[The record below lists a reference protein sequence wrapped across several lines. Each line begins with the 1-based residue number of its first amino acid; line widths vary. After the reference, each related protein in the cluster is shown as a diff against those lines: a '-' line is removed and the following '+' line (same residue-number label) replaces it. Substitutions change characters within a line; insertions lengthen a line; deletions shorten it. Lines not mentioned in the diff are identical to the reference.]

1 MNRLNRMNTFPKPEQ
16 TVLTASEEHKKISRW
31 AAAQGAVLLKNE
43 DNILPIRNGRAVSLF
58 GRACIEYQKGG
69 QGSGEVWSYHITSLF
84 EAFTEKMREG
94 KVKMLTYPAH
104 YYGHKVTLEPQVVSR
119 QLLTDEPEIPE
130 FMANDVAATDGVA
143 IIMIGRTST
152 EGRDR
157 TAEKGDFYLTDAE
170 KAMVDA
176 VCAKTDN
183 VVVVLNVGGMIDTSW
198 IIDNPRIKGALLAWQ
213 GGLDGCGAI
222 ADLLCGDETPSG
234 KLCDTFAREFKDYPS
249 AEHFNDSD
257 DYLKYYEDI
266 YVGYRYFET
275 VPGAAEKVC
284 YPFGFG
290 LSYTTFDFSATKAEL
305 CGDDIKVTTTIKNT
319 GDYAGR
325 EVAQVYY
332 SAPQGKLGKPRYELA
347 GFKKTKKL
355 QPGESE
361 TVSITFP
368 ASQMASYDDLG
379 KCCESAYVLEQGD
392 YKIYIGNSV
401 RNLEDTGFAYTVSEE
416 FRVTLKLSPRC
427 RPQNLEKRM
436 LSDGSFEAMPSF
448 PENRPHD
455 KQPDYTYTPSEN
467 PYKLEDVYEGKC
479 SLDDFICQMT
489 DDELIFITGG
499 HEGLSFS
506 DTSGMGGIDRL
517 GIPLSNTSDGP
528 AGVRFRTGLGMSA
541 TSWPCATLVACS
553 WDLEVARA
561 VALGGAREMDEN
573 NLNIWLTPA
582 INIHRNPLC
591 GRNFEYLSEDP
602 ILAGKIAAEEVRSM
616 QSLGIACSVKHF
628 ACNNK
633 ETNRN
638 KSDSIISERALRE
651 IYLKAFE
658 IVVKEAD
665 PWTIMTSYN
674 KLNGIYTSA
683 NYELITNILREEW
696 GYKGMVT
703 TDWCTLA
710 VPEEELIAGNDIK
723 MPNRDNNVIKAAIE
737 EGRMTRGDVAVC
749 AKRILEMIL
758 KCI

>member
-1 MNRLNRMNTFPKPEQ
+1 MSRYERMNTFPALEQ
-16 TVLTASEEHKKISRW
+16 TVLTASEEHRKLSRW

-43 DNILPIRNGRAVSLF
+43 DNILPIAKGRAVSLF
-58 GRACIEYQKGG
+58 GRACIDYQKGG
-69 QGSGEVWSYHITSLF
+69 QGSGEVWSYHVSTLF

-94 KVKMLTYPAH
+94 KVRLLTYPGH
-104 YYGHKVTLEPQVVSR
+104 YYGHKVILEPQVVSR
-119 QLLTDEPEIPE
+119 KLLTDEPEVPE
-130 FMANDVAATDGVA
+130 FMANDVATADAVA

-198 IIDNPRIKGALLAWQ
+198 ITDNPRIKGALLAWQ

-234 KLCDTFAREFKDYPS
+234 KLCDTFAREFSDYPS

-257 DYLKYYEDI
+257 DYLKYYEDVF
-266 YVGYRYFET
+266 VGYRYFET
-275 VPGAAEKVC
+275 FPEAAKKVC

-290 LSYTTFDFSATKAEL
+290 LSYTTFKLKNIAAKQD
-305 CGDDIKVTTTIKNT
+305 GDNIAVSVTVENT

-347 GFKKTKKL
+347 AFKKTRKL

-361 TVSITFP
+361 NLTLSFP
-368 ASQMASYDDLG
+368 ISQMASYDDLG
-379 KCCESAYVLEQGD
+379 KVKESAYVLEQGD
-392 YKIYIGNSV
+392 YKILIGNSV
-401 RNLEDTGFAYTVSEE
+401 RNLSDTGYAYNVAEE
-416 FRVTLKLSPRC
+416 FRVVEQLSAKC
-427 RPQNLEKRM
+427 RPSSLEKRM
-436 LSDGSFEAMPSF
+436 LADGSFEEMPSF

-455 KQPDYTYTPSEN
+455 KQPEFAYKESEK
-467 PYKLEDVYEGKC
+467 PFTLLDVKEGRC
-479 SLDDFICQMT
+479 ELDDFVCQMT

-528 AGVRFRTGLGMSA
+528 AGVRFRTGLGMYA

-553 WDLEVARA
+553 WDLDVAHT

-602 ILAGKIAAEEVRSM
+602 LLAGKIAAEEVRTM
-616 QSLGIACSVKHF
+616 QSLGTACSVKHF

-683 NYELITNILREEW
+683 NYELITGILRGEW

-723 MPNRDNNVIKAAIE
+723 MPNRDNAVIKKALA

-758 KCI
+758 KCM

>member
-1 MNRLNRMNTFPKPEQ
+1 MNRFSRMNTFPALSQ
-16 TVLTASEEHKKISRW
+16 TILTASDEHRKLSRW

-43 DNILPIRNGRAVSLF
+43 DNILPLKRGKTVSLF
-58 GRACIEYQKGG
+58 GRACLDYQKGG
-69 QGSGEVWSYHITSLF
+69 QGSGEVWSYHISTLF

-94 KVKMLTYPAH
+94 KVNMLTYPAH
-104 YYGHKVTLEPQVVSR
+104 FYGHKVIYEKV
-119 QLLTDEPEIPE
+119 TDEPEIPE
-130 FMANDVAATDGVA
+130 FMVNDVVNLDGVA
-143 IIMIGRTST
+143 IIMFGRTST

-170 KAMVDA
+170 KALVDA

-183 VVVVLNVGGMIDTSW
+183 VIVVLNVGGMIDTSW

-213 GGLDGCGAI
+213 GGLEGCGAI

-249 AEHFNDSD
+249 AEHFHDSD

-290 LSYTTFDFSATKAEL
+290 LSYTSFSFDNISAKQD
-305 CGDDIKVTTTIKNT
+305 GDNITVTVKVTNT
-319 GDYAGR
+319 GNFAGR

-332 SAPQGKLGKPRYELA
+332 SAPQGVLGKPRYELA
-347 GFKKTKKL
+347 AFQKTKKL
-355 QPGESE
+355 LPGESE
-361 TVSITFP
+361 ALTLTYPI
-368 ASQMASYDDLG
+368 SQMASFDDLG
-379 KCCESAYVLEQGD
+379 KIAESAYVLEKGD
-392 YKIYIGNSV
+392 YKVFIGNSV
-401 RNLEDTGFAYTVSEE
+401 RNLTDTDYIYSLAENKITEQ
-416 FRVTLKLSPRC
+416 LAAHC
-427 RPQNLEKRM
+427 RPHELERRM
-436 LSDGSFEAMPSF
+436 LADGSFENMPSF
-448 PENRPHD
+448 PTVRPHASR
-455 KQPDYTYTPSEN
+455 PEYTYKPTDKPFM
-467 PYKLEDVYEGKC
+467 LMDVYEGKQ

-499 HEGLSFS
+499 HEGKSVA

-528 AGVRFRTGLGMSA
+528 AGVRFRTGLGMCA

-602 ILAGKIAAEEVRSM
+602 LLAGKIAAEEVRSM

-683 NYELITNILREEW
+683 NYELITDILRGEW
-696 GYKGMVT
+696 GYKGMIT
-703 TDWCTLA
+703 TDWVTLA
-710 VPEEELIAGNDIK
+710 VPEEEIIAGNDIK
-723 MPNRDNNVIKAAIE
+723 MPNRDNAVLSAALE
-737 EGRMTRGDVAVC
+737 EGRITRGDIAVC

>member
-1 MNRLNRMNTFPKPEQ
+1 MSRYNRMNTFPPLGQ
-16 TVLTASEEHKKISRW
+16 TVLTASAEHKHLSRW

-43 DNILPIRNGRAVSLF
+43 DNILPLAKGRTVSLF
-58 GRACIEYQKGG
+58 GRACIDYQKGG
-69 QGSGEVWSYHITSLF
+69 QGSGEVWSYHITTLF

-94 KVKMLTYPAH
+94 KVNMLTYPGH
-104 YYGHKVTLEPQVVSR
+104 FYGHKVIYEKV
-119 QLLTDEPEIPE
+119 TDEPEIPE
-130 FMANDVAATDGVA
+130 FMVNDVVGADGVA

-170 KAMVDA
+170 KALVDA

-198 IIDNPRIKGALLAWQ
+198 ITDNPRIKGALLAWQ
-213 GGLDGCGAI
+213 GGIDGCGAI

-234 KLCDTFAREFKDYPS
+234 KLCDTFAREFTDYPS

-257 DYLKYYEDI
+257 DYLKYYEDV

-290 LSYTTFDFSATKAEL
+290 LSYTTFEMSDVKAEQN
-305 CGDDIKVTTTIKNT
+305 GDDITVSVKVTNT

-332 SAPQGKLGKPRYELA
+332 SAPQGVLGKPRYELA
-347 GFKKTKKL
+347 AFRKTKKL
-355 QPGESE
+355 APGESE
-361 TVSITFP
+361 VLSMTYP
-368 ASQMASYDDLG
+368 AEQMASYDDLG
-379 KCCESAYVLEQGD
+379 KLKASAYLLEKGD
-392 YKIYIGNSV
+392 YKVFVGNSV
-401 RNLEDTGFAYTVSEE
+401 RNLTDTGFAYEVKED
-416 FRVTLKLSPRC
+416 FRVVEQLSARC
-427 RPQNLEKRM
+427 RPQNLEQRM
-436 LSDGSFEAMPSF
+436 LSDGSFEEMPSF
-448 PENRPHD
+448 PLNRPHD
-455 KQPDYTYTPSEN
+455 KQPDFTYKPTDKPYT
-467 PYKLEDVYEGKC
+467 LLDVYEGRC
-479 SLDDFICQMT
+479 ELDDFICQMT
-489 DDELIFITGG
+489 DDELIYITGG
-499 HEGLSFS
+499 HEGKSFS

-528 AGVRFRTGLGMSA
+528 AGVRFRTGLGMCA

-553 WDLEVARA
+553 WDLEVAKT

-602 ILAGKIAAEEVRSM
+602 LLAGKIAAEEVRTM

-683 NYELITNILREEW
+683 NYELITGILRGEW
-696 GYKGMVT
+696 GYKGMIT
-703 TDWCTLA
+703 TDWVTLA

-723 MPNRDNNVIKAAIE
+723 MPNRDNAVIKAALN
-737 EGRMTRGDVAVC
+737 EGRLTRGDVAVC
-749 AKRILEMIL
+749 AKRILKMIL
-758 KCI
+758 KCM

>member
-1 MNRLNRMNTFPKPEQ
+1 MNRFSRMNTFPALSQ
-16 TVLTASEEHKKISRW
+16 TILTASDEHRKLSRW

-43 DNILPIRNGRAVSLF
+43 DNILPLKRGKTVSLF
-58 GRACIEYQKGG
+58 GRACLDYQKGG
-69 QGSGEVWSYHITSLF
+69 QGSGEVWSYHISTLF

-94 KVKMLTYPAH
+94 KVNMLTYPAH
-104 YYGHKVTLEPQVVSR
+104 FYGHKVIYEKV
-119 QLLTDEPEIPE
+119 TDEPEIPE
-130 FMANDVAATDGVA
+130 FMVNDVVNLDGVA
-143 IIMIGRTST
+143 IIMFGRTST

-170 KAMVDA
+170 KALVDA

-183 VVVVLNVGGMIDTSW
+183 VIVVLNVGGMIDTSW

-213 GGLDGCGAI
+213 GGLEGCGAI

-249 AEHFNDSD
+249 AEHFHDSD

-284 YPFGFG
+284 FPFGFG
-290 LSYTTFDFSATKAEL
+290 LSYTTFSFDNISAKQD
-305 CGDDIKVTTTIKNT
+305 GDNITVKVKVTNT
-319 GDYAGR
+319 GNFAGR

-332 SAPQGKLGKPRYELA
+332 SAPQGVLGKPRYELA
-347 GFKKTKKL
+347 AFQKTKKL
-355 QPGESE
+355 LPGESE
-361 TVSITFP
+361 ALTLTYPI
-368 ASQMASYDDLG
+368 SQMASFDDLG
-379 KCCESAYVLEQGD
+379 KIAESAYVLEKGD
-392 YKIYIGNSV
+392 YKVFIGNSV
-401 RNLEDTGFAYTVSEE
+401 RNLTDTDYIYSLAENKITEQ
-416 FRVTLKLSPRC
+416 LAAHC
-427 RPQNLEKRM
+427 RPHELERRM
-436 LSDGSFEAMPSF
+436 LADGSFENMPSF
-448 PENRPHD
+448 PTVRPHASR
-455 KQPDYTYTPSEN
+455 PEYTYKPTDKPFM
-467 PYKLEDVYEGKC
+467 LMDVYEGKQ

-499 HEGLSFS
+499 HEGKSVA

-528 AGVRFRTGLGMSA
+528 AGVRFRTGLGMCA

-602 ILAGKIAAEEVRSM
+602 LLAGKIAAEEVRSM

-665 PWTIMTSYN
+665 PRTIMTSYN
-674 KLNGIYTSA
+674 KLNGTYTSA
-683 NYELITNILREEW
+683 NYELITDILRGEW
-696 GYKGMVT
+696 GYRGMIT
-703 TDWCTLA
+703 TDWVTLA
-710 VPEEELIAGNDIK
+710 VPEEEIIAGNDIK
-723 MPNRDNNVIKAAIE
+723 MPNRDNAVLSAALE
-737 EGRMTRGDVAVC
+737 EGRITRGDIAVC

>member
-1 MNRLNRMNTFPKPEQ
+1 MNRFSRMNTFPALSQ
-16 TVLTASEEHKKISRW
+16 TVLTASDEHRKLSRW

-43 DNILPIRNGRAVSLF
+43 DNILPLKRGKTVSLF
-58 GRACIEYQKGG
+58 GRACLDYQKGG
-69 QGSGEVWSYHITSLF
+69 QGSGEVWSYHISTLF

-94 KVKMLTYPAH
+94 KVNMLTYPAH
-104 YYGHKVTLEPQVVSR
+104 FYGHKVIYEKV
-119 QLLTDEPEIPE
+119 TDEPEIPE
-130 FMANDVAATDGVA
+130 FMVNDVVNLDGVA
-143 IIMIGRTST
+143 IIMFGRTST

-170 KAMVDA
+170 KALVDA

-183 VVVVLNVGGMIDTSW
+183 VIVVLNVGGMIDTSW

-213 GGLDGCGAI
+213 GGLEGCGAI

-249 AEHFNDSD
+249 AEHFHDSD

-284 YPFGFG
+284 FPFGFG
-290 LSYTTFDFSATKAEL
+290 LSYTTFSFDNISAKQD
-305 CGDDIKVTTTIKNT
+305 GDNITVKVKVTNT
-319 GDYAGR
+319 GNFAGR

-332 SAPQGKLGKPRYELA
+332 SAPQGVLGKPRYELA
-347 GFKKTKKL
+347 AFQKTKKL
-355 QPGESE
+355 LPGESE
-361 TVSITFP
+361 ALTLTYPI
-368 ASQMASYDDLG
+368 SQMASFDDLG
-379 KCCESAYVLEQGD
+379 KIAESAYVLEKGD
-392 YKIYIGNSV
+392 YKVFIGNSV
-401 RNLEDTGFAYTVSEE
+401 RNLTDTDYIYSLAENKITEQ
-416 FRVTLKLSPRC
+416 LAAHC
-427 RPQNLEKRM
+427 RPHELERRM
-436 LSDGSFEAMPSF
+436 LADGSFENMPSF
-448 PENRPHD
+448 PTVHPHASRPE
-455 KQPDYTYTPSEN
+455 YTYKPTDKPFM
-467 PYKLEDVYEGKC
+467 LMDVYEGKQ

-499 HEGLSFS
+499 HEGKSVA

-528 AGVRFRTGLGMSA
+528 AGVRFRTGLGMCA

-602 ILAGKIAAEEVRSM
+602 LLAGKIAAEEVRSM

-683 NYELITNILREEW
+683 NYELITDILRGEW
-696 GYKGMVT
+696 GYKGMIT
-703 TDWCTLA
+703 TDWVTLA
-710 VPEEELIAGNDIK
+710 VPEEEIIAGNDIK
-723 MPNRDNNVIKAAIE
+723 MPNRDNAVLSAALE
-737 EGRMTRGDVAVC
+737 EGRITRGDIAVC

>member
-1 MNRLNRMNTFPKPEQ
+1 MNRFSRMNTFPALSQ
-16 TVLTASEEHKKISRW
+16 TILTASDEHRKLSRW

-43 DNILPIRNGRAVSLF
+43 DNILPLKRGKTVSLF
-58 GRACIEYQKGG
+58 GRACLDYQKGG
-69 QGSGEVWSYHITSLF
+69 QGSGEVWSYHISTLF

-94 KVKMLTYPAH
+94 KVNMLTYPAH
-104 YYGHKVTLEPQVVSR
+104 FYGHKVIYEKV
-119 QLLTDEPEIPE
+119 TDEPEIPE
-130 FMANDVAATDGVA
+130 FMVNDVVNLDGVA
-143 IIMIGRTST
+143 IIMFGRTST

-170 KAMVDA
+170 KALVDA

-183 VVVVLNVGGMIDTSW
+183 VIVVLNVGGMIDTSW

-213 GGLDGCGAI
+213 GGLEGCGAI

-249 AEHFNDSD
+249 AEHFHDSD

-284 YPFGFG
+284 FPFGFG
-290 LSYTTFDFSATKAEL
+290 LSYTTFSFDNISAKQD
-305 CGDDIKVTTTIKNT
+305 GDNITVKVKVTNT
-319 GDYAGR
+319 GNFAGR

-332 SAPQGKLGKPRYELA
+332 SAPQGVLGKPRYELA
-347 GFKKTKKL
+347 AFQKTKKL
-355 QPGESE
+355 LPGESE
-361 TVSITFP
+361 ALTLTYPI
-368 ASQMASYDDLG
+368 SQMASFDDLG
-379 KCCESAYVLEQGD
+379 KIAESAYVLEKGD
-392 YKIYIGNSV
+392 YKVFIGNSV
-401 RNLEDTGFAYTVSEE
+401 RNLTDTDYIYSLAENKITEQ
-416 FRVTLKLSPRC
+416 LAAHC
-427 RPQNLEKRM
+427 RPHELERRM
-436 LSDGSFEAMPSF
+436 LADGSFENMPSF
-448 PENRPHD
+448 PTVRPHASR
-455 KQPDYTYTPSEN
+455 PEYTYKPTDKPFM
-467 PYKLEDVYEGKC
+467 LMDVYEGKQ

-499 HEGLSFS
+499 HEGKSVA

-528 AGVRFRTGLGMSA
+528 AGVRFRTGLGMCA

-602 ILAGKIAAEEVRSM
+602 LLAGKIAAEEVRSM

-683 NYELITNILREEW
+683 NYELITDILRGEW
-696 GYKGMVT
+696 GYKGMIT
-703 TDWCTLA
+703 TDWVTLA
-710 VPEEELIAGNDIK
+710 VPEEEIIAGNDIK
-723 MPNRDNNVIKAAIE
+723 MPNRDNAVLSAALE
-737 EGRMTRGDVAVC
+737 EGRITRGDIAVC

>member
-1 MNRLNRMNTFPKPEQ
+1 MSRYDRMNTYPKLEQ
-16 TVLTASEEHKKISRW
+16 TVMTASEEHRRLARW

-43 DNILPIRNGRAVSLF
+43 DNILPIAKGRTVSLL
-58 GRACIEYQKGG
+58 GKACIAYEQGG
-69 QGSGEVWSYHITSLF
+69 GGSGIVWCTHTKTLC
-84 EAFTEKMREG
+84 EAFAEKMREG
-94 KVKMLTYPAH
+94 KVDLLTYPCH
-104 YYGHKVTLEPQVVSR
+104 FYGHKVIYEKVTE
-119 QLLTDEPEIPE
+119 EPEIPE
-130 FMANDVAATDGVA
+130 FMINDIVNTDAVA
-143 IIMIGRTST
+143 IITISRYSL

-170 KAMVDA
+170 KALVDS

-198 IIDNPRIKGALLAWQ
+198 ITDNPRIKGALLAWQ
-213 GGLDGCGAI
+213 GGLEGCGAI

-249 AEHFNDSD
+249 AEHFHDSD
-257 DYLKYYEDI
+257 DYLKYYEDV

-275 VPGAAEKVC
+275 VPDAAEKVC

-290 LSYTTFDFSATKAEL
+290 LSYTTFDFKNISAKQVGEN
-305 CGDDIKVTTTIKNT
+305 IEVSVTVENT
-319 GDYAGR
+319 GSFAGR

-347 GFKKTKKL
+347 AFQKTKKL
-355 QPGESE
+355 LPGESE
-361 TVSITFP
+361 TLTMSYPIT
-368 ASQMASYDDLG
+368 QMASYDDLG
-379 KCCESAYVLEQGD
+379 KIAESAYVLEKGD
-392 YKIYIGNSV
+392 YKIFVGNCV
-401 RNLEDTGFAYTVSEE
+401 RSLADTGYAYSTDEDKIVEQL
-416 FRVTLKLSPRC
+416 TARC
-427 RPQNLEKRM
+427 RPSELEKRM
-436 LSDGSFEAMPSF
+436 RADGSFEDMPSF
-448 PENRPHD
+448 PQNRPHAGQPEFTYKPTD
-455 KQPDYTYTPSEN
+455 KPFT
-467 PYKLEDVYEGKC
+467 LLDVKEGRC
-479 SLDDFICQMT
+479 ELDDFICQMT

-499 HEGLSFS
+499 HEGKSVA

-528 AGVRFRTGLGMSA
+528 AGVRFRTGLGMCA
-541 TSWPCATLVACS
+541 TCWPCATLVACS
-553 WDLEVARA
+553 WDLEVAKA
-561 VALGGAREMDEN
+561 IALGGAREMDEN

-602 ILAGKIAAEEVRSM
+602 LLAGKIAAEEVRAM
-616 QSLGIACSVKHF
+616 QSQGIACSVKHF

-638 KSDSIISERALRE
+638 RSDSIVSERALRE

-683 NYELITNILREEW
+683 NYELITDILRGEW
-696 GYKGMVT
+696 GFGGMLT
-703 TDWCTLA
+703 TDWVTLA

-723 MPNRDNNVIKAAIE
+723 MPNRDNAVIKTAIE

-749 AKRILEMIL
+749 AKRILRMIL
-758 KCI
+758 KCM

>member
-1 MNRLNRMNTFPKPEQ
+1 MNRFSRMNTFPALSQ
-16 TVLTASEEHKKISRW
+16 TVLTASDEHRKLSRW

-43 DNILPIRNGRAVSLF
+43 DNILPLKRGKTVSLF
-58 GRACIEYQKGG
+58 GRACLDYQKGG
-69 QGSGEVWSYHITSLF
+69 QGSGEVWSYHISTLF

-94 KVKMLTYPAH
+94 KVNMLTYPAH
-104 YYGHKVTLEPQVVSR
+104 FYGHKVIYEKV
-119 QLLTDEPEIPE
+119 TDEPEIPE
-130 FMANDVAATDGVA
+130 FMVNDVVNLDGVA
-143 IIMIGRTST
+143 IIMFGRTST

-170 KAMVDA
+170 KALVDA

-183 VVVVLNVGGMIDTSW
+183 VIVVLNVGGMIDTSW

-213 GGLDGCGAI
+213 GGLEGCGAI

-249 AEHFNDSD
+249 AEHFHDSD

-284 YPFGFG
+284 FPFGFG
-290 LSYTTFDFSATKAEL
+290 LSYTSFSFDNISAKQD
-305 CGDDIKVTTTIKNT
+305 GDNITVTVKVTNT
-319 GDYAGR
+319 GNFAGR

-332 SAPQGKLGKPRYELA
+332 SAPQGVLGKPRYELA
-347 GFKKTKKL
+347 AFQKTKKL
-355 QPGESE
+355 LPGESE
-361 TVSITFP
+361 ALTLTYPI
-368 ASQMASYDDLG
+368 SQMASYDDLG
-379 KCCESAYVLEQGD
+379 KIAESAYVLEKGD
-392 YKIYIGNSV
+392 YKVFIGNSV
-401 RNLEDTGFAYTVSEE
+401 RNLTDTDYIYSLAENKITEQ
-416 FRVTLKLSPRC
+416 LAAHC
-427 RPQNLEKRM
+427 RPHELERRM
-436 LSDGSFEAMPSF
+436 LADGSFENMPSF
-448 PENRPHD
+448 PTVRPHASR
-455 KQPDYTYTPSEN
+455 PEYTYKPTDKPFM
-467 PYKLEDVYEGKC
+467 LMDVYEGKQ

-499 HEGLSFS
+499 HEGKSVA

-528 AGVRFRTGLGMSA
+528 AGVRFRTGLGMCA

-602 ILAGKIAAEEVRSM
+602 LLAGKIAAEEVRSM

-683 NYELITNILREEW
+683 NYELITDILRGEW
-696 GYKGMVT
+696 GYRGMIT
-703 TDWCTLA
+703 TDWVTLA
-710 VPEEELIAGNDIK
+710 VPEEEIIAGNDIK
-723 MPNRDNNVIKAAIE
+723 MPNRDNAVISAALE
-737 EGRMTRGDVAVC
+737 EGRITRGDIAVC